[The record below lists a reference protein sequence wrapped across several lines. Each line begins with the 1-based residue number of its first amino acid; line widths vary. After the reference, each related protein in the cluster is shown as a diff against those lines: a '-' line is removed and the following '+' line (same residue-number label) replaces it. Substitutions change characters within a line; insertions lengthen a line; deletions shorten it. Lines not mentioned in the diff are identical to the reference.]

1 MLDIAPNFAGTLM
14 GIINALG
21 IYLFPD
27 NISPL
32 IFLHARKHD
41 GLHRSDDHGPD
52 DQGS

>member
-27 NISPL
+27 NMSPL
-32 IFLHARKHD
+32 IFLQETRWASSLR
-41 GLHRSDDHGPD
+41 
-52 DQGS
+52 